1 MAQGTGQAPINVTEL
16 LDKSQTLN
24 IEVNTILNTID
35 ASLSKVLDFTID
47 ASITANNDYLN
58 RLLKVKDLAESLL
71 SQYKELGT
79 VSPKFDNFITQLA
92 GDQSELAISATSN
105 MTNMKTKIQDIVSK
119 KQTVINKRNELD
131 TEIERVQAIIG
142 SESANDKPVVTEARL
157 FILKDSLRDLFDAIY
172 GKGTFD
178 DSLFIKSVKNSNMLG
193 ADIKQLIP
201 DYKQIPERTELY
213 SAILEL
219 WKEAGVVN
227 KSQDGGTSAVPD
239 SNAPGATT
247 TGTGTGAI
255 PDSNAPLGP
264 DDIAKISE
272 TIKQHI
278 DTALTALRK
287 SPIEIDTAIKEVKNA
302 LKNIPDKAHDS
313 SAIKQS
319 EQNLDVITNSLES
332 SIRTLDSNN
341 TDKLN
346 VVYKVLNT
354 ALSILAAE
362 KLKTSN
368 AQAAQEAQAAE
379 EKAAKDAEAARVAQA
394 AKDAEAARVA
404 QAAALAQNNHST
416 QPTSDFEKLLR
427 IAIINKFVLDKLN
440 NSTFKQI
447 PGRDK
452 LISVHQFINNQI
464 LDTFTQ
470 KQEGGNM
477 SVIGSAIRDYFKEFR
492 KQRQIYNENS
502 TAKFIMSSN
511 ELLNAKPQSSTKAQK
526 TITTDASPI
535 PLAISMPA
543 KFMQL
548 YTKRQKI
555 PLQFQIKD
563 IDSLYFLYHG
573 DREQFTNKFGDLKID
588 TVFAS
593 IKDQLENKD
602 YKNSLTDDNAM
613 IYFYIKNQAKG
624 LIIEQIE
631 AAINAEIQKYTS
643 NDQITAKVLFQ
654 ARPPEQATQ
663 AEQATKAVE
672 AINVDQMVSN
682 VTSQA
687 NFRNIV
693 DEKSTCPKINT
704 DCAPCTTSAVMASI
718 GDTSSKFL
726 KYEMKA
732 DVLKE
737 MIKMIDNHKQKI
749 EMMERSTL
757 IPEMRTKMQVIQ
769 TKMQANKPSDEKTVS
784 DRHVKAV
791 KRGFNDMLSCIKD
804 TGKRYYNINFEFLM
818 DLRKRVKYMQ
828 WWEEE
833 MNRRIA
839 MEKAF
844 VELGDKVKQ
853 SGGSLTNRY
862 KPLFDDIAIIKKK
875 LLETGAFCIDFYSKQ
890 IRSAMSDGLKS
901 VAGELSNLPEEED
914 RNHFVQKR
922 EAILK
927 YVDQLERKIFSMYSI
942 KYSIM
947 DIILDKRFLGIYV
960 FKLISYGILVGSI
973 FFAEKIF
980 SEMYMKKV
988 YAENSDAP
996 SLLTMFGIFLGL
1008 FVGFN
1013 LFLLTIMFLM
1023 MYIFKTPSNDF
1034 LISGDFI
1041 QRFVI
1046 DLGIYMVLLSLV
1058 AIVIGSILEKKRYF
1072 RYKTEG
1078 LRCIRAFREILIG
1091 IAAIMVII
1099 PYFSIV

>member
-1 MAQGTGQAPINVTEL
+1 MAQGTGQAPINVTDL
-16 LDKSQTLN
+16 LEKSQALN

-35 ASLSKVLDFTID
+35 ASLSRVKSFKID
-47 ASITANNDYLN
+47 ASITANDKIIRDYLN

-71 SQYKELGT
+71 NQYKELGT
-79 VSPKFDNFITQLA
+79 VSPKFDNFISQLA
-92 GDQSELAISATSN
+92 GDQSELAKSATSN
-105 MTNMKTKIQDIVSK
+105 MNNMQTKIQTTVKEK
-119 KQTVINKRNELD
+119 KTVIDKRNELD

-142 SESANDKPVVTEARL
+142 SESGKDTPVVTEARL

-219 WKEAGVVN
+219 WKEAAVAN
-227 KSQDGGTSAVPD
+227 KSQDGGTPAGQAGQAETPA
-239 SNAPGATT
+239 AP
-247 TGTGTGAI
+247 TGQA
-255 PDSNAPLGP
+255 
-264 DDIAKISE
+264 E
-272 TIKQHI
+272 TP
-278 DTALTALRK
+278 AG
-287 SPIEIDTAIKEVKNA
+287 
-302 LKNIPDKAHDS
+302 
-313 SAIKQS
+313 
-319 EQNLDVITNSLES
+319 
-332 SIRTLDSNN
+332 
-341 TDKLN
+341 
-346 VVYKVLNT
+346 
-354 ALSILAAE
+354 
-362 KLKTSN
+362 
-368 AQAAQEAQAAE
+368 QAAQAE
-379 EKAAKDAEAARVAQA
+379 TPTAQA
-394 AKDAEAARVA
+394 AKDAKEKAARD
-404 QAAALAQNNHST
+404 AQNIQS
-416 QPTSDFEKLLR
+416 QPKSDFEKLLR

-470 KQEGGNM
+470 KQEGGDM

-502 TAKFIMSSN
+502 TAKFIMSSS
-511 ELLNAKPQSSTKAQK
+511 ELLSAKPQTSSKAQK

-535 PLAISMPA
+535 PLAVSMPA

-573 DREQFTNKFGDLKID
+573 DREQFTNKFADLKID
-588 TVFAS
+588 TVFPS
-593 IKDQLENKD
+593 IKDQLENLE
-602 YKNSLTDDNAM
+602 YVSSLTDDNAK
-613 IYFYIKNQAKG
+613 IYFYIKNQAKK
-624 LIIEQIE
+624 LIITQIE

-643 NDQITAKVLFQ
+643 NDQIKAKVLFQ

-663 AEQATKAVE
+663 AKQATKAVE

-693 DEKSTCPKINT
+693 DEKATCPKINT
-704 DCAPCTTSAVMASI
+704 ECAPCTTSAVMASL

-862 KPLFDDIAIIKKK
+862 KPLFDDIAVIKKK